1 VELKHLASLSLD
13 HCGRDTELPQQT
25 RERQHDVDR
34 QLRQVARG
42 NDDAEEG
49 QLARAENQ
57 LLTFGGERLRVPV
70 SEERGWRRQDV
81 ALERAS
87 EPDGGEQWL
96 RASEYVQGDLV
107 PVWLTSA
114 ASRC

>member
-1 VELKHLASLSLD
+1 
-13 HCGRDTELPQQT
+13 
-25 RERQHDVDR
+25 
-34 QLRQVARG
+34 
-42 NDDAEEG
+42 
-49 QLARAENQ
+49 
-57 LLTFGGERLRVPV
+57 
-70 SEERGWRRQDV
+70 V